1 MAVRETLATRDG
13 SPVNR
18 RAFLAGGAALVLAT
32 SLPMGS
38 RIVRAAAATFEPN
51 AFIRIGEDGRIVL
64 IMRDVEMG
72 QGIWTGASMLM
83 AEELDVGLNQVTAD
97 FAPPNEKLYANP
109 VLKMQATGGS
119 TSIRA
124 GWSDLRRAAATARA
138 VLVQAAAK
146 KWNVDPAGCGVTRGT
161 VTHGASGRTATYGS
175 LVPLAVTL
183 PLPKDAPLKEPKT
196 WTLIGTSQKRL
207 DTPDKVHGKTVYG
220 IDVQIP
226 GMKIGTVALCP
237 VLGGK
242 LAQVADSATRQIAGV
257 RDVLRLDNAV
267 AVVGDHFWAAK
278 QGLDA
283 LDIEWDFGPNADLN
297 QAQIVKGHADASSA
311 DGIVA
316 RLVGDPETAIAG
328 AAVKLEAVYQLP
340 FLSHA
345 PMEPINCTVHVRPDG
360 ADVWCGTQ
368 APVRAHAEAA
378 AATGL
383 SADKVTV
390 HNHMIGGGFG
400 RRLESEYVGIAAAF
414 ARQVPYPLKLV
425 WTRETD
431 IRHDR
436 YRPYYYD
443 RIAAGLDADGRIV
456 GWTHKVTGS
465 SVMARWI
472 PSGMRKDGIDPDAVE
487 CAEETPY
494 DIASLRVSW
503 VRHEPPGVVTAW
515 WRGVGPAHNV
525 FVVESFIDELAAAA
539 KRDPVAFRVSLLQKN
554 PRALGVLK
562 LAAEKSGWGSALPK
576 NVGRGIMVQ
585 FAFRSFVSVVCEVE
599 VSPAS
604 ELRLRRIVAAIDCGQ
619 AVNPDSVRAQLE
631 GGLVFGMTAAL
642 YGEVTVDRG
651 RVQQSN
657 FNSYRMLRMD
667 ETPPIEVHLVDSPE
681 APGGLGE
688 TGCAAAFPA
697 LANAVYAATGQRL
710 RRLPLN
716 LPAEAAAKSS

>member
-1 MAVRETLATRDG
+1 MRETTSTRNG
-13 SPVNR
+13 PSLNR
-18 RAFLAGGAALVLAT
+18 RGVLAGGAALVLAAA
-32 SLPMGS
+32 LPVGS
-38 RIVRAAAATFEPN
+38 RIARAADGIFEPN

-72 QGIWTGASMLM
+72 QGIWTGASMLL
-83 AEELDVGLNQVTAD
+83 AEELDVGLDQVAPD

-109 VLKMQATGGS
+109 LLGQQATGGS

-124 GWSDLRRAAATARA
+124 DWSDLRKAAATARA
-138 VLVQAAAK
+138 ALVQAAAK
-146 KWNVDPAGCGVTRGT
+146 QWSVAAADCTVTRGT
-161 VTHGASGRTATYGS
+161 VTHGASGRTATYAS
-175 LVPLAVTL
+175 LVPLAATQ
-183 PLPKDAPLKEPKT
+183 PLPKDAPLKDPKV
-196 WTLIGTSQKRL
+196 WTLIGKPQKRL

-220 IDVQIP
+220 IDVQLP
-226 GMKIGTVALCP
+226 GMKIATVALCP

-242 LAQVADSATRQIAGV
+242 LAQVADGAARKIAGV

-283 LDIEWDFGPNADLN
+283 LDIEWDLGPNAGLT
-297 QAQIVKGHADASSA
+297 QAQIVKGHADASSG

-328 AAVKLEAVYQLP
+328 AAIKLDAVYQLP

-345 PMEPINCTVHVRPDG
+345 PMEPINCTVHVRADG

-368 APVRAHAEAA
+368 VPTRAQAETA

-400 RRLESEYVGIAAAF
+400 RRLEAEYVGITASF
-414 ARQVPYPLKLV
+414 ARQVSYPLKVV

-465 SVMARWI
+465 SVMARWA
-472 PSGMRKDGIDPDAVE
+472 PAGMRKNGIDPDAVE

-503 VRHEPPGVVTAW
+503 VRHEPAGVVTAW
-515 WRGVGPAHNV
+515 WRGVGPAHNI
-525 FVVESFIDELAAAA
+525 FVVESFIDELAAAG
-539 KRDPVAFRVSLLQKN
+539 KRDPVAFRRSLLQKN
-554 PRALGVLK
+554 PRALAVLE
-562 LAAEKSGWGSALPK
+562 LAAEKAGWGGALPK
-576 NVGRGIMVQ
+576 NVGRGVMVQ
-585 FAFRSFVSVVCEVE
+585 FAFGSFLSVVCEAE
-599 VSPAS
+599 VSPGG
-604 ELRLRRIVAAIDCGQ
+604 EIRLRRIVAAMDCGQ

-642 YGEVTVDRG
+642 YGEITFDRG

-667 ETPPIEVHLVDSPE
+667 ETPPIEVYLVDSSAE
-681 APGGLGE
+681 PGGLGE

-716 LPAEAAAKSS
+716 LPREATG